1 MLCAANISNQIGTL
15 SDSRYDK
22 IKNLIKRLYLPP
34 LSLDVDLIMNQLSKD
49 KKVVDGKNQFI
60 LLNDIGNAY
69 ISNDIDKNIIKNSI
83 LSL

>member
-1 MLCAANISNQIGTL
+1 
-15 SDSRYDK
+15 
-22 IKNLIKRLYLPP
+22 
-34 LSLDVDLIMNQLSKD
+34 MNQLSKD